1 MRRIDWE
8 DRNGYKRASL
18 IRDHDPDSVAE
29 AGIPMGPP
37 DLEALDWEGLKRDL
51 HNALMEA
58 HILTWED
65 LQKTNANLQGIACRA
80 LKRHI
85 VQLFKLDD
93 QEVRHGGDIHA
104 TADG

>member
-1 MRRIDWE
+1 MKRVEWI
-8 DRNGYKRASL
+8 DRNGYKLAALVRDDDPESL
-18 IRDHDPDSVAE
+18 AE
-29 AGIPMGPP
+29 AGIPQIPP
-37 DLEALDWEGLKRDL
+37 DLGQLDWEGLKRDL

-58 HILTWED
+58 QILTWED

-80 LKRHI
+80 LKRHL
-85 VQLFKLDD
+85 VQLYRSDD